1 MTRQEKITA
10 IGEETA
16 SLFKDYKTSEPIAKN
31 HMSYFII
38 PVAHNV
44 FGSTDSLTLDKA
56 EKLGWTMVNVKV
68 DETKKDSAQ
77 DHERV
82 FGDDPTNMN
91 AIKSYIYEHMVPE
104 FSCRESKKERDF
116 RAFLGDFNNILL
128 QKTDLRKNWTVT
140 EVPYN
145 SEPTSMRIELDGID
159 LWILNKNIAFFT
171 LRTKQSVS
179 DTTSLSDISS
189 KLNRVMREFRTVY
202 VDEGNHTFSNDKNVG
217 TPLVEWLFGL
227 TTPAEEED
235 GTKTS
240 MLGLSVA
247 ELKSSKYS
255 MIYENSYYSKM
266 ITAVHIDESTFGEEE
281 LIAKSEGEISYS
293 VYDNIDA
300 FQEMPFLLGSTSELF
315 PDQAWE
321 NNEEYI
327 YNQLSLGGIN
337 IWKNW
342 TGVALHDSLAFFA
355 AGDGN
360 SSGIVHQA
368 RNGYYFIYML
378 NLYINYS
385 LRVFEHKLIDK
396 EFIDIEKIYPLF
408 VEKQRLRNQ
417 FMGIEIATRFQ
428 PNFIH
433 ERISRA
439 MKTDTIYNE
448 IQQNIDNTLA
458 LTQKNTDIMITA
470 VLSIFTFSGLWISQD
485 KLFTLFSEYPLRS
498 ALASIGVLILVIVL
512 LVNRSKIIQ
521 KSKRFRQMIVKKF
534 NNAME

>member
-10 IGEETA
+10 IGECSA
-16 SLFKDYKTSEPIAKN
+16 SIYKDIAN

-44 FGSTDSLTLDKA
+44 FGSSNSLTLDKIK
-56 EKLGWTMVNVKV
+56 KLGWTMANVQV
-68 DETKKDSAQ
+68 DETKKGSTQ
-77 DHERV
+77 EHKRV
-82 FGDDPTNMN
+82 FREDPTNMN
-91 AIKSYIYEHMVPE
+91 AIKSYIYEHMVPD
-104 FSCRESKKERDF
+104 FSYRKPKKEKDF
-116 RAFLGDFNNILL
+116 RTFLGDFNNILL
-128 QKTDLRKNWTVT
+128 QKTDLHKDWTVT
-140 EVPYN
+140 EVPHN
-145 SEPTSMRIELDGID
+145 REPTSMRIELDGID

-202 VDEGNHTFSNDKNVG
+202 VNEKNHTFSNAKNGG
-217 TPLVEWLFGL
+217 TPLVEWLFEL
-227 TTPAEEED
+227 TMIEEEKD
-235 GTKTS
+235 AVNTS
-240 MLGLSVA
+240 ILGFSVA
-247 ELKSSKYS
+247 ELQSSKYS

-266 ITAVHIDESTFGEEE
+266 ITAVHIDESTFAEEE
-281 LIAKSEGEISYS
+281 LIQKCEGEISYD
-293 VYDNIDA
+293 VYDSIDA
-300 FQEMPFLLGSTSELF
+300 FQEMSFLLGSTSELF

-327 YNQLSLGGIN
+327 YNQLNLGGIN

-342 TGVALHDSLAFFA
+342 TGAALHDSLAFFA
-355 AGDGN
+355 AGKGN
-360 SSGIVHQA
+360 SGIVHQA

-396 EFIDIEKIYPLF
+396 EFIDIEKIYPLY

-439 MKTDTIYNE
+439 MKTDTIYSE
-448 IQQNIDNTLA
+448 IQQNIDNTLS

-485 KLFTLFSEYPLRS
+485 KLFTLFSDYPLRS
-498 ALASIGVLILVIVL
+498 ALASVTVLIFVIVL

-521 KSKRFRQMIVKKF
+521 KSKRFRQIIGKMF
-534 NNAME
+534 NNTID